1 MLPYMTQQP
10 YASGT
15 YLTDQ
20 AMIRGAN
27 YPFSLSNP
35 SVSPWGGAD
44 VYTSSNVMIPPQ
56 CQHRGRLR
64 GLIDWITTLDPVD
77 GTLVMA
83 GISMTVLF
91 IVSMVVEAFRDAVR
105 TWEANEK
112 RKEGNSFQRSFR
124 KNPPKIK

>member
-1 MLPYMTQQP
+1 MIPYMMQP
-10 YASGT
+10 YASGN

-27 YPFSLSNP
+27 YPFSFPNRAS
-35 SVSPWGGAD
+35 SPWGGGD
-44 VYTSSNVMIPPQ
+44 VYTSSHVMIPPQ

-64 GLIDWITTLDPVD
+64 GLIEWITTLDPVD
-77 GTLVMA
+77 GTLVIA

-91 IVSMVVEAFRDAVR
+91 IVSMVVEAFRDAAR

-112 RKEGNSFQRSFR
+112 RNEGNSFQRSFR
-124 KNPPKIK
+124 KPPRR